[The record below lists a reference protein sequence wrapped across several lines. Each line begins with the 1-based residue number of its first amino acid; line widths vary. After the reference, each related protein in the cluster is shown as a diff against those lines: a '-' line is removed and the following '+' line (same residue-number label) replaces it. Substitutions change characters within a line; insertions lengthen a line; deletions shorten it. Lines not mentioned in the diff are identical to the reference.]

1 MRRHGWLV
9 LALLAGCASATEI
22 PGPDP
27 GGRATYLIECPG
39 PAAAVRA
46 CLRKAHAL
54 CPSGFS
60 ILDARPPLDLS
71 TAEPSQPGGFV
82 RRQVT
87 VRCFWRDPRM
97 GNGPSGHDRRA
108 PWPTT
113 AAGAGRRTPATSGAA
128 PVHRPGAPRRT

>member
-1 MRRHGWLV
+1 MWRHWWFV
-9 LALLAGCASATEI
+9 LELFAGCASATEV

-27 GGRATYLIECPG
+27 GGQATYLIECPG
-39 PAAAVRA
+39 PAAAVRD
-46 CLRKAHAL
+46 CLRKAHTL

-87 VRCFWRDPRM
+87 VRCFWREP
-97 GNGPSGHDRRA
+97 
-108 PWPTT
+108 
-113 AAGAGRRTPATSGAA
+113 
-128 PVHRPGAPRRT
+128 